1 MQKIQKR
8 LVSIKLVQ
16 FAKTTLD
23 ASLAGNLLATAGHTW
38 KEHDSIDSIRF
49 PISRGGTMDR
59 TVRHS
64 KAL

>member
-23 ASLAGNLLATAGHTW
+23 ASLAGNLLATAGHT
-38 KEHDSIDSIRF
+38 
-49 PISRGGTMDR
+49 
-59 TVRHS
+59 
-64 KAL
+64 